1 MKTTLRLAAAFVL
14 TGLCFSANAQ
24 GTKPM
29 AKDSKMAAAT
39 EEKMETKK
47 VEKMEMAKSTKMMR
61 PAAKMSQKKVAAKN
75 KM

>member
-1 MKTTLRLAAAFVL
+1 
-14 TGLCFSANAQ
+14 
-24 GTKPM
+24 M

>member
-1 MKTTLRLAAAFVL
+1 
-14 TGLCFSANAQ
+14 
-24 GTKPM
+24 M

-61 PAAKMSQKKVAAKN
+61 PGTKMSHKKVAAKS